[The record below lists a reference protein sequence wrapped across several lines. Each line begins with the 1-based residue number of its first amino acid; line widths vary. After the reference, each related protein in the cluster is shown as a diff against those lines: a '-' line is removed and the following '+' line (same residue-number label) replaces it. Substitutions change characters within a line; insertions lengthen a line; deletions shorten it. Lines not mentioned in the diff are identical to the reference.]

1 MYKKIKKFFLLRIWV
16 YDLKTLI
23 QADYAKI
30 FRCEIIDVAFAFRD
44 FRNAVFE
51 FFFGNPV
58 YFAGFFNMRKLSVLI
73 RIHIHIHIHIYIS
86 FRIYS
91 FLEFI

>member
-16 YDLKTLI
+16 YGLTARI
-23 QADYAKI
+23 QTDYAKI

-44 FRNAVFE
+44 FLNAVFE

-58 YFAGFFNMRKLSVLI
+58 YFAGFFNMRKLVVL
-73 RIHIHIHIHIYIS
+73 IHIHIYIS